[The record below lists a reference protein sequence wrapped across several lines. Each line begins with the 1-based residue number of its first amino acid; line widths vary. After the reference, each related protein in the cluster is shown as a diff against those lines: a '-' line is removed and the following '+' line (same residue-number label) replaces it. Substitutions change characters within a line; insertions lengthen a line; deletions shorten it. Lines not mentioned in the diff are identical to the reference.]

1 MWWEDVTR
9 EFDLVKS
16 EEKKNNYMGR
26 SAPVIPCQAMGRWEG
41 EGIKY
46 GTVSDWWGSSCQRVM
61 VRNFSCSSYSV
72 VEATNL
78 TNDGTHS
85 FNAIQCRTSPGFFG

>member
-46 GTVSDWWGSSCQRVM
+46 GTVSDWWGSLVSESWSGILAALPTLLSKQ
-61 VRNFSCSSYSV
+61 
-72 VEATNL
+72 L
-78 TNDGTHS
+78 T
-85 FNAIQCRTSPGFFG
+85 